1 MKRNN
6 SNKPFF
12 KEGRKDSDSSKSAGK
27 SSYQGKSNSGEKGKD
42 FRSDKP
48 GAGKK
53 SFGKKDDSFSK
64 PSFGK
69 KPDFKGSFGEKKFGS
84 KFKSEGANRFDKK
97 PSSGESRGRYSDSSD
112 RPKGE
117 TFGPKKFEDKK
128 GSTFGKK
135 QFFTKREDE
144 SSSERPRRDDF
155 SAKKFPPKD
164 NSGFANKPSFG
175 SKPERFSSYDRPK
188 KDGSDG
194 KKFEKREGGSFEKKN
209 AFGTRP
215 ERDSSSDRPKRD
227 EFGSKNF
234 EKRGEGN
241 FDKKPS
247 SGNRDERSS
256 SSDRPKRDEFGSK
269 NFERRGEGIFDKNP
283 SSGNRDESSSSS
295 DRPRRDDFEGKK
307 FEKKDE
313 GKFAKKPYP
322 TKRTDNSSFSN
333 RPKRDDS
340 AGKRSESGDDFD
352 FDRPAKKDVRSDAPY
367 SNEGGKGMVY
377 KGRGRDQKPVFEPKK
392 EGSFQDK
399 PAQKQGFGK
408 NRFRPTEENL
418 ERPDYNFDALPAKK
432 AKGKEEDGTFRLNK
446 YISNSGICGRRE
458 ADQLIAKGLITV
470 NGEVTTELGLK
481 VKRTDRVV
489 YQGKKIN
496 PEKPV
501 YVLLNKPKD
510 FITTTEDPM
519 ERKTVMSL
527 VNNACE
533 ERIFPV
539 GRLDRNTTGLL
550 LFTNDG
556 ELAAKLSHPSN
567 QVKKIYQVTLDNPIT
582 QKHEEAIREGLTLED
597 GPVTVDDMQVLS
609 KDRTIL
615 GLEIHIGRNR
625 IVRRLF
631 AHLGY
636 EVTALDRVMYAG
648 LDKKDLKRG
657 HYRFLS
663 EQEVIRLKYFV

>member
-6 SNKPFF
+6 SSKPFF
-12 KEGRKDSDSSKSAGK
+12 KEGRKDSDSSKP
-27 SSYQGKSNSGEKGKD
+27 SSKPSFKGKN
-42 FRSDKP
+42 FGSDKP
-48 GAGKK
+48 TTGKK
-53 SFGKKDDSFSK
+53 SFGKKDDAFSK

-69 KPDFKGSFGEKKFGS
+69 KPDFKNSFGDKKFGN
-84 KFKSEGANRFDKK
+84 KFKSERENRFDKK
-97 PSSGESRGRYSDSSD
+97 SGSTSRGKYSQPSD
-112 RPKGE
+112 RQKGE
-117 TFGPKKFEDKK
+117 DYNPLKYADKK
-128 GSTFGKK
+128 STAFTKK
-135 QFFTKREDE
+135 QFFTKREEDTT
-144 SSSERPRRDDF
+144 SERPRRDDF
-155 SAKKFPPKD
+155 GAKKLPSLRTSSSFGKK
-164 NSGFANKPSFG
+164 SSFG
-175 SKPERFSSYDRPK
+175 SKSDKFSSNDR
-188 KDGSDG
+188 SEG
-194 KKFEKREGGSFEKKN
+194 KRFEKK
-209 AFGTRP
+209 
-215 ERDSSSDRPKRD
+215 EESSFAKKQSFSKKTNSNSASDRPKRD

-234 EKRGEGN
+234 G
-241 FDKKPS
+241 
-247 SGNRDERSS
+247 
-256 SSDRPKRDEFGSK
+256 
-269 NFERRGEGIFDKNP
+269 RRGEGIF
-283 SSGNRDESSSSS
+283 EL
-295 DRPRRDDFEGKK
+295 
-307 FEKKDE
+307 
-313 GKFAKKPYP
+313 
-322 TKRTDNSSFSN
+322 NSSES
-333 RPKRDDS
+333 RGRDS
-340 AGKRSESGDDFD
+340 FD
-352 FDRPAKKDVRSDAPY
+352 FDSEEKGSNTNQKSRGKKESFDFDQPTKKESKSEVIY

-377 KGRGRDQKPVFEPKK
+377 KGRGRDQRPVFEPRK
-392 EGSFQDK
+392 ENSFQEK
-399 PAQKQGFGK
+399 PAAKQGFGK
-408 NRFRPTEENL
+408 NRFRSPEENI
-418 ERPDYNFDALPAKK
+418 ERPDYNFEALPAKK
-432 AKGKEEDGTFRLNK
+432 AKGKEEDGSFRLNK
-446 YISNSGICGRRE
+446 YIANSGICGRRE
-458 ADQLIAKGLITV
+458 ADLLISKGLITV
-470 NGEVTTELGLK
+470 NGVVTTELGLK
-481 VKRTDRVV
+481 VKKTDRVV

-582 QKHEEAIREGLTLED
+582 QKDEEAIREGLTLED
-597 GPVTVDDMQVLS
+597 GPAIVDDMQVLS
-609 KDRTIL
+609 KDRTII

>member
-27 SSYQGKSNSGEKGKD
+27 SSYQGKSNSGDKGKD

-84 KFKSEGANRFDKK
+84 KFKSEGDNRFDKK
-97 PSSGESRGRYSDSSD
+97 SSSGDSKGRYSDSSD

-117 TFGPKKFEDKK
+117 NFGPKKVEDKK
-128 GSTFGKK
+128 GGTFGKK
-135 QFFTKREDE
+135 QFFTKREDD

-155 SAKKFPPKD
+155 SSKKFPPKD
-164 NSGFANKPSFG
+164 NSGFAKKSSFG
-175 SKPERFSSYDRPK
+175 SKPDRFSSYDRPK
-188 KDGSDG
+188 RDGAEG
-194 KKFEKREGGSFEKKN
+194 KKFEKRDEGSFEKKN

-215 ERDSSSDRPKRD
+215 ERDSSSDRTKRD

-234 EKRGEGN
+234 EKKGEGN

-247 SGNRDERSS
+247 SGKRDERS

-322 TKRTDNSSFSN
+322 AKRTDNSSFST
-333 RPKRDDS
+333 RPKRDES
-340 AGKRSESGDDFD
+340 AGKKFESEDDFN
-352 FDRPAKKDVRSDAPY
+352 FDKPAKKDVKSDAPY

-392 EGSFQDK
+392 EGSSQEK

-408 NRFRPTEENL
+408 NRFKPTEENL
-418 ERPDYNFDALPAKK
+418 ERPDYNFDTLPAKK

-609 KDRTIL
+609 KDRTII